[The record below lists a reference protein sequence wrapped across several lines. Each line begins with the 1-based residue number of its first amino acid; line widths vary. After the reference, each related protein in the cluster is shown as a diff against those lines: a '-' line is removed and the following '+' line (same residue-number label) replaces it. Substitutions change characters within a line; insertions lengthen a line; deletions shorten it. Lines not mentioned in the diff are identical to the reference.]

1 MDNNI
6 RSRNPFNL
14 INIKPASPANMK
26 LQLPN
31 FLSTN
36 VRSLFPKLDEL
47 ELLLQFRPTA
57 ADLVAISETWLREGI
72 VEYFL
77 QIPYNFSDVMD
88 YVAEE
93 EEFVPL
99 YQKLSLPSGVMTAT
113 TVTMNVCGYGLDLFV
128 SQEPLLV

>member
-1 MDNNI
+1 
-6 RSRNPFNL
+6 
-14 INIKPASPANMK
+14 MK

-47 ELLLQFRPTA
+47 ELLLQLTA

-72 VEYFL
+72 GDYFL
-77 QIPYNFSDVMD
+77 QIPYNFSDVID
-88 YVAEE
+88 YAAEE
-93 EEFVPL
+93 EESVHL

-113 TVTMNVCGYGLDLFV
+113 TVTLNVCGFGLDLFV
-128 SQEPLLV
+128 SQDPLLV

>member
-6 RSRNPFNL
+6 RSTNPFNL

-47 ELLLQFRPTA
+47 ELLLQLTA

-72 VEYFL
+72 GDYFL
-77 QIPYNFSDVMD
+77 QIP
-88 YVAEE
+88 
-93 EEFVPL
+93 
-99 YQKLSLPSGVMTAT
+99 
-113 TVTMNVCGYGLDLFV
+113 
-128 SQEPLLV
+128 